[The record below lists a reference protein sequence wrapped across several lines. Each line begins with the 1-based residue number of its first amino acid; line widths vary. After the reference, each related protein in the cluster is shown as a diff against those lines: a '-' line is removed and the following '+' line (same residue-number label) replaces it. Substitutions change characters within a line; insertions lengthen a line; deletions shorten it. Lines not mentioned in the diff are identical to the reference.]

1 MLLIFYMWLI
11 THRKVSHASSV
22 FFQRPDL
29 VDDDLPI
36 FAQPNIVSIEE
47 GFAFNK
53 LSSIYALLVR
63 LVSFDYRHWQRPYFA
78 EF

>member
-1 MLLIFYMWLI
+1 MWLI
-11 THRKVSHASSV
+11 IYRKVSHASSV
-22 FFQRPDL
+22 FFFFQRPDS

-36 FAQPNIVSIEE
+36 FVQPNIVSIGE

-53 LSSIYALLVR
+53 VSSTYVFLVR
-63 LVSFDYRHWQRPYFA
+63 LVSFDYRHWQRQYFA